1 MVRRRRRETGS
12 QMQRKIRQ
20 SQTIVP
26 FGVGAIFDFQGES
39 LVGCDIFRWGP
50 RGEPIQSDRLAAAL
64 GVAEFRA
71 APTIDSNSWRPSA
84 AGVPYSRFPT
94 WLFCQRC
101 RRMTRWKRSLEQE
114 GKSPTCG
121 GCPGRKPLVP
131 MRWIQICPKGHMDD
145 VDWRRW
151 AHSRNSDPD
160 ARQCQKDNLCFET
173 LPGSGGGGLDTLQ
186 VRCQSCRS
194 SRNLQGITSK
204 GSLKTIG
211 VACGGRQPWQRL
223 EERVDCDEIP
233 LAVQRGASNVY
244 FPVVHSSIEIPSP
257 SRSDANSEKA
267 MAIKADVFFRPL
279 LTVNEDAPVFPVMVQ
294 TLAQGH
300 AVSDEYI
307 KALVR
312 DEKQREAGRAT
323 AVEATPGDLLG
334 EEWAAF
340 LTPLDNADD
349 RHFRTRHVGL
359 TSGSGDSNGI
369 TSLLTDRVDKVVLA
383 DRLREVRALEGF
395 HRVTPGDK
403 DTLVKASLN
412 HRVSWLPAIDVGGEG
427 IFLSLDESRLN
438 LWEEDDDVRD
448 RVREL
453 EKRLDRSFMAPR
465 LRERTGPILSPRY
478 VLLHTFAHLLIRRL
492 AFESGYAATSL
503 RERIYARSGPESEG
517 TAKQAGI
524 LIYTAS
530 GDSEGTL
537 GGLVRQGE
545 PPALQTTIL
554 EALQDA
560 MWCSSD
566 PLCSENLASTFDSL
580 NFAACHACS
589 LVAETSC
596 ESGNYLL
603 DRAMVIGNDKVTGF
617 FKPVL
622 DAAIEAAVEGVR
634 SSG

>member
-1 MVRRRRRETGS
+1 
-12 QMQRKIRQ
+12 MQRKIRQ

-39 LVGCDIFRWGP
+39 LVGCDIFRWGA
-50 RGEPIQSDRLAAAL
+50 RGETIQSDRLAAAL
-64 GVAEFRA
+64 GVTQFRA
-71 APTIDSNSWRPSA
+71 APSIDSNSWAPSK

-94 WLFCQRC
+94 WLFCQKC
-101 RRMTRWKRSLEQE
+101 RRMTRWKRSLEQD

-121 GCPGRKPLVP
+121 GCAGRKPLVP

-145 VDWRRW
+145 IDWRRW
-151 AHSRNSDPD
+151 AHSRSSTPD
-160 ARQCQKDNLCFET
+160 ARQCQKDSLCFET
-173 LPGSGGGGLDTLQ
+173 LPGKGGGGLDTLQ
-186 VRCQSCRS
+186 VRCQSCQSR
-194 SRNLQGITSK
+194 RNLMGITSK
-204 GSLKTIG
+204 GSLKSIG
-211 VACGGRQPWQRL
+211 VSCGGRQPWQRF

-244 FPVVHSSIEIPSP
+244 FPVVHSSIEIPNP

-267 MAIKADVFFRPL
+267 MAIKADDWFRPL
-279 LTVNEDAPVFPVMVQ
+279 MTTNEESPMFGLTVQMLAERHDVAEDYV
-294 TLAQGH
+294 
-300 AVSDEYI
+300 
-307 KALVR
+307 KALAR

-323 AVEATPGDLLG
+323 AVEATPGDLLS

-340 LTPLDNADD
+340 LTPSDNSDD
-349 RHFRTRHVGL
+349 PHFRTRHVGL
-359 TSGSGDSNGI
+359 TAGAADSNAI
-369 TSLLTDRVDKVVLA
+369 TSLLTDRIDKVVLA

-403 DTLVKASLN
+403 DTLVKAALN

-427 IFLSLDESRLN
+427 IFLSLDENRLN
-438 LWEEDDDVRD
+438 VWEQQDDVRA
-448 RVREL
+448 RVAEL
-453 EKRLDRSFMAPR
+453 EGRLDASFMAPR

-478 VLLHTFAHLLIRRL
+478 VLLHTFAHLMIRRL

-503 RERIYARSGPESEG
+503 RERIYARSSLEADG

-524 LIYTAS
+524 LIYTAA

-545 PPALQTTIL
+545 PPTLRTTIL

-566 PLCSENLASTFDSL
+566 PLCSENLASTFASL
-580 NFAACHACS
+580 NIAACHACS

-603 DRAMVIGNDKVTGF
+603 DRGMVIGNDKVRGF

-634 SSG
+634 STG

>member
-1 MVRRRRRETGS
+1 
-12 QMQRKIRQ
+12 MQRKIRQ

-39 LVGCDIFRWGP
+39 LVGCDIFRWGA
-50 RGEPIQSDRLAAAL
+50 RGETIQSDRLAAVL
-64 GVAEFRA
+64 GVTQFRA
-71 APTIDSNSWRPSA
+71 APSIDSNSWAPSK

-94 WLFCQRC
+94 WLFCQKC

-121 GCPGRKPLVP
+121 ACAGHKPLVP

-145 VDWRRW
+145 IDWRRW
-151 AHSRNSDPD
+151 AHSRSSTPD
-160 ARQCQKDNLCFET
+160 ARQCQKDNLRFET
-173 LPGSGGGGLDTLQ
+173 LPGKGGGGLDTLQ
-186 VRCQSCRS
+186 VRCQSCQSR
-194 SRNLQGITSK
+194 RNLMGIASK
-204 GSLKTIG
+204 GSLKSIG
-211 VACGGRQPWQRL
+211 VSCGGRQPWQRF

-244 FPVVHSSIEIPSP
+244 FPVVHSSIEIPNP

-267 MAIKADVFFRPL
+267 MAIKADEWFRALMTTNEESPMFGP
-279 LTVNEDAPVFPVMVQ
+279 TVQMLADRHEVAEDYV
-294 TLAQGH
+294 
-300 AVSDEYI
+300 
-307 KALVR
+307 KALAR

-323 AVEATPGDLLG
+323 AVEATPGDLLS

-340 LTPLDNADD
+340 LTPSDNSDD
-349 RHFRTRHVGL
+349 PHFRTRHVGL
-359 TSGSGDSNGI
+359 TSGAADSNTI
-369 TSLLTDRVDKVVLA
+369 TSLLTDRIDKVVLA

-395 HRVTPGDK
+395 HRVKPGDK
-403 DTLVKASLN
+403 DTLVKAALN
-412 HRVSWLPAIDVGGEG
+412 HRVNWLPAIDVGGEG
-427 IFLSLDESRLN
+427 IFLSLDENRLN
-438 LWEEDDDVRD
+438 VWEQQDDVRA
-448 RVREL
+448 RVAEL
-453 EKRLDRSFMAPR
+453 EGRLDDSFMAPR
-465 LRERTGPILSPRY
+465 LRERTGPVLSPRY
-478 VLLHTFAHLLIRRL
+478 VLLHTFAHLMIRRL

-503 RERIYARSGPESEG
+503 RERIYARSSLEADS

-524 LIYTAS
+524 LIYTAA

-545 PPALQTTIL
+545 PPTLRTTIL

-566 PLCSENLASTFDSL
+566 PLCSENLASTFASL
-580 NFAACHACS
+580 NIAACHACS

-603 DRAMVIGNDKVTGF
+603 DRGMVVGNDKVRGF

-622 DAAIEAAVEGVR
+622 DAAIEAAVDGVR
-634 SSG
+634 STR